1 MYINKIITSYIN
13 SFRKSH
19 RQNACRL
26 VCVIAILLFFVQ
38 GFNEKLRA
46 QVIVD
51 SKLGQSEILIGEQTT
66 LTTTVTANKTQHV
79 IFPNYIKGDTIV
91 TGVEVLS
98 AGEID
103 TLKLPGDKRIQ
114 LSRSYTITSFD
125 SALYSIPCMAVEVDG
140 HAYRGKSR
148 AGLKVNTVEVDTI
161 HVDNFAMPF
170 DVLEAPYSWTNDLL
184 ISALGLWLLMGI
196 VFFTAVKLSKRKPQR
211 KKVVIPPPIP
221 PHKVASEHMNLLR
234 KELSKE
240 MDLEENKNFF
250 IRLTDIVR
258 HFIADRYSINAT
270 ERTSNELVADLKD
283 IIDRVALEKLQEILF
298 TADNAKFAKYLS
310 SVQQRKR
317 LFTQAEDLMLDMRD
331 ELMEQPQPTIMY
343 VTYSDV
349 QQHRLRM
356 LYWTGLTLSIM
367 SVFALFTWILL
378 EMSRTYF

>member
-1 MYINKIITSYIN
+1 M
-13 SFRKSH
+13 
-19 RQNACRL
+19 
-26 VCVIAILLFFVQ
+26 VCVITILLFVQ
-38 GFNEKLRA
+38 GVNEKLRA

-91 TGVEVLS
+91 TGVEVLN

-125 SALYSIPCMAVEVDG
+125 SALYSIPCMAVEVDRKI
-140 HAYRGKSR
+140 YQGKSH
-148 AGLKVNTVEVDTI
+148 AGLKVNTVEVDTV

-170 DVLEAPYSWTNDLL
+170 DVLEAPYNWTNDLL
-184 ISALGLWLLMGI
+184 ISALGLWLLMGL

-211 KKVVIPPPIP
+211 KQIVIPPPTP
-221 PHKVASEHMNLLR
+221 PHKKASEDMNILR
-234 KELSKE
+234 GDLSKE
-240 MDLEENKNFF
+240 MDLEENKTFF

-258 HFIADRYSINAT
+258 RFIANRYSINAT
-270 ERTSNELVADLKD
+270 ERTSNELVTDLRNT
-283 IIDRVALEKLQEILF
+283 IDQAELEKLQEILF
-298 TADNAKFAKYLS
+298 TADNAKFAKYIS

-317 LFTQAEDLMLDMRD
+317 LFSQAEDLMLNLRD
-331 ELMEQPQPTIMY
+331 ELMEQPKPIIKY

-349 QQHRLRM
+349 QQHRLRI
-356 LYWTGLTLSIM
+356 LYWAGLILSIM
-367 SVFALFTWILL
+367 SVFALFAWILL
-378 EMSRTYF
+378 EISGIYFRF

>member
-1 MYINKIITSYIN
+1 M
-13 SFRKSH
+13 
-19 RQNACRL
+19 
-26 VCVIAILLFFVQ
+26 VCVITILLFVQ
-38 GFNEKLRA
+38 GVNEKLRA

-91 TGVEVLS
+91 TGVEVLN

-140 HAYRGKSR
+140 KTYQGKSH
-148 AGLKVNTVEVDTI
+148 AGLKVNTVEVDTV

-184 ISALGLWLLMGI
+184 ISALGLWLLMGL

-211 KKVVIPPPIP
+211 KQIVIPPPTP
-221 PHKVASEHMNLLR
+221 PHKKASEDMNILR
-234 KELSKE
+234 GDLSKE
-240 MDLEENKNFF
+240 MDLEENKTFF

-258 HFIADRYSINAT
+258 HFIANRYSINAT
-270 ERTSNELVADLKD
+270 ERTSNELVTDLRNT
-283 IIDRVALEKLQEILF
+283 IDQAELEKLQEILF
-298 TADNAKFAKYLS
+298 TADNAKFAKYIS

-317 LFTQAEDLMLDMRD
+317 LFSQAEDLMLNLRD
-331 ELMEQPQPTIMY
+331 ELMEQPKPIIKY

-349 QQHRLRM
+349 QQHRLRI
-356 LYWTGLTLSIM
+356 LYWAGLILCIT

-378 EMSRTYF
+378 EISGIYFRF